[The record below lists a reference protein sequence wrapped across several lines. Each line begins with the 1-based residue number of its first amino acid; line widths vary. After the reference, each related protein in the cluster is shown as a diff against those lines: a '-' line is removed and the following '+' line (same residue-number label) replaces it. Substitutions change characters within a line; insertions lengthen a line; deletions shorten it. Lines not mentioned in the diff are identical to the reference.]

1 MTWPF
6 ETPTFGAL
14 YRRKIEWSRRMFPR
28 QNPRGIVAHL
38 ERELGEVA
46 RDPFDVTER
55 ADLALLLMD
64 LHDRG
69 WASKD
74 FSTIPPFVAAWDGC
88 RRNGSMRLRPVLA
101 SDFIEV
107 PHGRNDIPGITHPLD
122 LGYAI
127 WRSFCGM
134 DRGLSSD
141 TIWLAVA
148 EKLDENMS
156 RKWPA
161 PSEQT
166 PGLPVEH
173 VR

>member
-6 ETPTFGAL
+6 NTPTFGAL
-14 YRRKIEWSRRMFPR
+14 YRRKIEWSRRVFPR

-74 FSTIPPFVAAWDGC
+74 FSTIPPLVVAW
-88 RRNGSMRLRPVLA
+88 GSPVLV
-101 SDFIEV
+101 SDFIET
-107 PHGRNDIPGITHPLD
+107 PNGRNAIPGITHPLD

-127 WRSFCGM
+127 WRAFCGM
-134 DRGLSSD
+134 DRDLSSD
-141 TIWLAVA
+141 TIWLAITA
-148 EKLDENMS
+148 KLDENMS
-156 RKWPA
+156 RTWPA